1 MRLSCMSLVPHVES
15 SQLRAFW
22 HDRIA
27 ADFRNFRFTWTGFAR
42 WVGIVVAAFLIA
54 AVIALY
60 FLDWNQMRGP
70 VSRYASN
77 RLGRPV
83 SIEGD
88 LKVDLFRRQPHVS
101 VGDLFIGNPSWA
113 PQPQAARIARADVEF
128 RLWPALFGH
137 LVLPLVALEQPDV
150 RVLRAADGRSTW
162 DGGRDNEGWKLP
174 PIQRFL
180 VRDGHL
186 EIEDAV
192 RRLKFVGTISSR
204 EEAGGGNA
212 AFQLAGEGTLNA
224 NKFSAD
230 VHGGPLINVDQSVP
244 YAFQAD
250 IHSGPTHVVVDGQIA
265 HPFHLDQFGARVSAS
280 GQTLS
285 ELYYLTGVTLPGTAP
300 YRLNG
305 SLKRDGALYSVTDLS
320 GTVGSSDLHGY
331 LTVDVGQAVPNLS
344 GHLSSRVLNFDDLGP
359 LLRGGKTVAEAGAYL
374 LPDVTLHTERLR
386 QINGEVDYDADA
398 IRSRDFP
405 LRGLSTHISVLGGVM
420 RLKPL
425 AFSFSAGKLSGTL
438 SIDARKDVPVTSVDA
453 RVTDIHIEH
462 FIKGDDKPLS
472 GLVEARAQLQ
482 GSGNSVHKVAS
493 SANGLF
499 TAVVPQGAMKKS
511 LAEWAG
517 VNVLSALG
525 LSLAGDQSGTALHCA
540 VMHFGAKDGV
550 LASRQILLDTDPTR
564 IDGHGTVNLKDE
576 TMNITLQGKP
586 KHFQFLHL
594 NAPIAMSGK
603 LASPSLGVD
612 SKPILAQGAI
622 GAGLGLLTPFA
633 AILAFIDPGLAKDAN
648 CAGLLAD
655 AKGQGAPVKDSAVNK
670 AQAARPA
677 R

>member
-1 MRLSCMSLVPHVES
+1 MSLVPHVES

-27 ADFRNFRFTWTGFAR
+27 SDFRDFRFTWGGVAR
-42 WVGIVVAAFLIA
+42 WTGIIIAAFLIA
-54 AVIALY
+54 AIITLY

-70 VSRYASN
+70 VSRYASH

-83 SIEGD
+83 RIEGT
-88 LKVDLFRRQPHVS
+88 LGVDLFRRQPHVS
-101 VGDLFIGNPSWA
+101 VGNLFIGNPSWA
-113 PQPQAARIARADVEF
+113 AQPQAMRIERADVEF

-137 LVLPLVALEQPDV
+137 LVLPLVALERPDI
-150 RVLRAADGRSTW
+150 RVQRAEDGRSNW
-162 DGGRDNEGWKLP
+162 DGGGGGGWKIP

-180 VRDGHL
+180 VREGHL
-186 EIEDAV
+186 EIDDAV
-192 RRLKFVGTISSR
+192 RRLKFTGTISSS
-204 EEAGGGNA
+204 EEAGRGNS
-212 AFQLAGEGTLNA
+212 AFQLDGDGTLNA
-224 NKFSAD
+224 NTFSAQ

-250 IHSGPTHVVVDGQIA
+250 VHSGPTHVVIDGQIA
-265 HPFHLDQFGARVSAS
+265 YPFHLDRFGARVLAS

-305 SLKRDGALYSVTDLS
+305 TLKRDGTLYSVTDLT
-320 GTVGSSDLHGY
+320 GMVGNSDLHGY
-331 LTVDVGQAVPNLS
+331 LTVDVGQAVPNLG

-359 LLRGGKTVAEAGAYL
+359 LLRGGKTVAQAGAYL

-405 LRGLSTHISVLGGVM
+405 LRGLSTHISVQNGVM

-425 AFSFSAGKLSGTL
+425 AFSFSAGKLSGML
-438 SIDARKDVPVTSVDA
+438 SIDAHKDVPVTSVDA
-453 RVTDIHIEH
+453 RITDVHIEH
-462 FIKGDDKPLS
+462 FIKGNEKPLS
-472 GLVEARAQLQ
+472 GIVEARAQMQ
-482 GSGNSVHKVAS
+482 GSGNSVHKAAS
-493 SANGLF
+493 SANGVF

-525 LSLAGDQSGTALHCA
+525 LTLAGDQSGTALHCA
-540 VMHFGAKDGV
+540 VMHFGVRDGL
-550 LASRQILLDTDPTR
+550 LASQQIVLDTDPTR

-576 TMNITLQGKP
+576 TMNVTLQGKP

-594 NAPIAMSGK
+594 NAPITMSGK
-603 LASPSLGVD
+603 LDAPKLGVD
-612 SKPILAQGAI
+612 SKPAITQGAI
-622 GAGLGLLTPFA
+622 GAGLGLLSPFA

-655 AKGQGAPVKDSAVNK
+655 AKSQGAPVKDSAVNK
-670 AQAARPA
+670 ARAAQPA

>member
-1 MRLSCMSLVPHVES
+1 MSLVPHVENWR
-15 SQLRAFW
+15 LRTFW

-27 ADFRNFRFTWTGFAR
+27 ADFRDFRFTWGGLAR
-42 WVGIVVAAFLIA
+42 WTGIVIAAFLIA
-54 AVIALY
+54 GIVTLY
-60 FLDWNQMRGP
+60 FLDWNQMRGA
-70 VSRYASN
+70 VSRYASY

-83 SIEGD
+83 RIEGD
-88 LKVDLFRRQPHVS
+88 LKVDLFRRQPHVA
-101 VGDLFIGNPSWA
+101 VNNLFIGNPSWA
-113 PQPQAARIARADVEF
+113 FEPQAARIARADVEF
-128 RLWPALFGH
+128 RLWPALFGR
-137 LVLPLVALEQPDV
+137 LVLPLVVLEQPDI
-150 RVLRAADGRSTW
+150 RVLRTVDGRSNW
-162 DGGRDNEGWKLP
+162 AGGSGGSKIP

-186 EIEDAV
+186 EIDDAV
-192 RRLKFVGTISSR
+192 RQLKFVGTVSSR
-204 EEAGGGNA
+204 EEAGGGSA
-212 AFQLAGEGTLNA
+212 AFQLAGDGTLNA

-250 IHSGPTHVVVDGQIA
+250 VHSGPTHVVIDGQIA
-265 HPFHLDQFGARVSAS
+265 HPFHLDQFGAQVSAS

-285 ELYYLTGVTLPGTAP
+285 ELYYLTGVALPGTAP
-300 YRLNG
+300 YRLSG
-305 SLKRDGALYSVTDLS
+305 TLKRDGALYSVTDLT

-331 LTVDVGQAVPNLS
+331 LTVDAGQAVPNLS
-344 GHLSSRVLNFDDLGP
+344 GHLSSRTLNFDDLGS
-359 LLRGGKTVAEAGAYL
+359 LLRGGKTVAQAGTYL

-405 LRGLSTHISVLGGVM
+405 LRGLSTHISVQGGVM
-420 RLKPL
+420 RLNQL
-425 AFSFSAGKLSGTL
+425 AFSFSAGKLSGML

-453 RVTDIHIEH
+453 RVSDIHIEH
-462 FIKGDDKPLS
+462 FIKNAEKPLS
-472 GLVEARAQLQ
+472 GVVEARAQLQ
-482 GSGNSVHKVAS
+482 GSGNSVHKAAS
-493 SANGLF
+493 SANGVF
-499 TAVVPQGAMKKS
+499 TAVVPQGSMKKS

-540 VMHFGAKDGV
+540 VMNFGARDGM
-550 LASRQILLDTDPTR
+550 LASQQIVLDTDPTR

-576 TMNITLQGKP
+576 TVNITLQGKP

-594 NAPIAMSGK
+594 NAPITMSGK
-603 LASPSLGVD
+603 LESPGLGVD
-612 SKPILAQGAI
+612 SKPAIVQGAI
-622 GAGLGLLTPFA
+622 GAGLGLLSPFA

-655 AKGQGAPVKDSAVNK
+655 AKGQGAPVKDAAVNK
-670 AQAARPA
+670 ARAAQPA

>member
-1 MRLSCMSLVPHVES
+1 MSLVPNVES
-15 SQLRAFW
+15 SRLHAFW
-22 HDRIA
+22 RDRIA
-27 ADFRNFRFTWTGFAR
+27 ADFRDFRFTWGGLVR
-42 WVGIVVAAFLIA
+42 WTGIVIAAFLIA
-54 AVIALY
+54 VTVTLY

-70 VSRYASN
+70 ISRYAAH
-77 RLGRPV
+77 RFGRPV
-83 SIEGD
+83 RIEGD
-88 LKVDLFRRQPHVS
+88 LKVDLFRSQPHIS
-101 VGDLFIGNPSWA
+101 VGNLVIGNPAWTSE
-113 PQPQAARIARADVEF
+113 PLAARIGRADVEF
-128 RLWPALFGH
+128 RLWPALFGN
-137 LVLPLVALEQPDV
+137 LILPLVALDQPDL
-150 RVLRAADGRSTW
+150 RVLRTADGRSNW
-162 DGGRDNEGWKLP
+162 DSGHRGGGWKLP

-180 VRDGHL
+180 VREGHL
-186 EIEDAV
+186 EITDAV
-192 RRLKFVGTISSR
+192 RRLKFVGTVSSR
-204 EEAGGGNA
+204 EEAGSGNA
-212 AFQLAGEGTLNA
+212 AFQLAGDGTLND
-224 NKFSAD
+224 NRFSAD

-244 YAFQAD
+244 YAFKAD
-250 IHSGPTHVVVDGQIA
+250 LHSGPAHVVIDGQIA
-265 HPFHLDQFGARVSAS
+265 HPFHLDQFGAQVSAS

-300 YRLNG
+300 YQLKG
-305 SLKRDGALYSVTDLS
+305 TLKRDGALYSVTDLS

-344 GHLSSRVLNFDDLGP
+344 GHLSSRILNFDDLGA
-359 LLRGGKTVAEAGAYL
+359 LLRGGKTVSQADAYL

-405 LRGLSTHISVLGGVM
+405 LRGLSTHISVQGGVM

-425 AFSFSAGKLSGTL
+425 AFRFSTGKLSGML

-453 RVTDIHIEH
+453 KIADIHIEH
-462 FIKGDDKPLS
+462 FIKSEDKPLS
-472 GLVEARAQLQ
+472 GMVEARAQLQ

-493 SANGLF
+493 SANGVF
-499 TAVVPQGAMKKS
+499 TAVVPQGMMKKS

-540 VMHFGAKDGV
+540 VMHFGAKDGM
-550 LASRQILLDTDPTR
+550 LTSQQIVLDTDPTR
-564 IDGHGTVNLKDE
+564 IDGRGTVNLKDE
-576 TMNITLQGKP
+576 TVNVTLQGKP

-594 NAPIAMSGK
+594 NAPITMSGK
-603 LASPSLGVD
+603 LASPNLGVD

-622 GAGLGLLTPFA
+622 GAGLGLLSPFA

-648 CAGLLAD
+648 CAGLLEG
-655 AKGQGAPVKDSAVNK
+655 AKGQGAPVKDSALNK
-670 AQAARPA
+670 ARAAQPA

>member
-1 MRLSCMSLVPHVES
+1 MSLVPHVES
-15 SQLRAFW
+15 WRLRTFW

-27 ADFRNFRFTWTGFAR
+27 ADFRDFRFTWVGLAR
-42 WVGIVVAAFLIA
+42 WAGIVIAAFLIA
-54 AVIALY
+54 GIVTLY

-70 VSRYASN
+70 VSRYASY

-83 SIEGD
+83 RIEGD
-88 LKVDLFRRQPHVS
+88 LKVDLFRRQPHVA
-101 VGDLFIGNPSWA
+101 VNNLFIGNPSWA
-113 PQPQAARIARADVEF
+113 SQQQAARIARADVEF
-128 RLWPALFGH
+128 RLWPALFGRP
-137 LVLPLVALEQPDV
+137 VLPLVVLEQPDI
-150 RVLRAADGRSTW
+150 RVLRTADGRSNW
-162 DGGRDNEGWKLP
+162 AGGGGSKIP

-186 EIEDAV
+186 EIDDAV
-192 RRLKFVGTISSR
+192 RQLKFVGTVSSR
-204 EEAGGGNA
+204 EEAGGGSA
-212 AFQLAGEGTLNA
+212 AFQLAGDGTLNA

-250 IHSGPTHVVVDGQIA
+250 VHSGPTHVVIDGQIA
-265 HPFHLDQFGARVSAS
+265 HPFHLDQFGAQVSAS

-285 ELYYLTGVTLPGTAP
+285 ELYYLTGVALPGTAP
-300 YRLNG
+300 YRLSG
-305 SLKRDGALYSVTDLS
+305 TLKRDGALYSVTDLT
-320 GTVGSSDLHGY
+320 GAVGSSDLHGY
-331 LTVDVGQAVPNLS
+331 LTVDAGQAVPNLS
-344 GHLSSRVLNFDDLGP
+344 GHLSSRTLNFDDLGS
-359 LLRGGKTVAEAGAYL
+359 LLRGGKTVAQAGTYL

-405 LRGLSTHISVLGGVM
+405 LRRLSTHISVQGGVM

-425 AFSFSAGKLSGTL
+425 AFSFSAGKLSGML

-453 RVTDIHIEH
+453 RVSDIHIEH
-462 FIKGDDKPLS
+462 FIKNAEKPLS
-472 GLVEARAQLQ
+472 GVVEARAQLQ
-482 GSGNSVHKVAS
+482 GSGNSVHKAAS
-493 SANGLF
+493 SANGVF
-499 TAVVPQGAMKKS
+499 TAVVPQGSMKKS

-525 LSLAGDQSGTALHCA
+525 LTLAGDQSGTALHCA
-540 VMHFGAKDGV
+540 VMNFGARDGM
-550 LASRQILLDTDPTR
+550 LGSQQIVLDTDPTR
-564 IDGHGTVNLKDE
+564 IDGHGTINLKDE
-576 TMNITLQGKP
+576 TVNITLQGKP

-594 NAPIAMSGK
+594 NAPITMSGK
-603 LASPSLGVD
+603 LESPGLGVD
-612 SKPILAQGAI
+612 SKPAIAQGAF
-622 GAGLGLLTPFA
+622 GAGLGLLSPFA

-655 AKGQGAPVKDSAVNK
+655 AKGQGAPVKDTAVNK
-670 AQAARPA
+670 ARAAQPA

>member
-1 MRLSCMSLVPHVES
+1 MSLVPHVES
-15 SQLRAFW
+15 LRLRAFW
-22 HDRIA
+22 HDRII
-27 ADFRNFRFTWTGFAR
+27 ADFRNFRFTWGGFVR
-42 WVGIVVAAFLIA
+42 WTGIVVAAFLIA
-54 AVIALY
+54 AVVTLY

-70 VSRYASN
+70 ISRYASH
-77 RLGRPV
+77 RFGRPV
-83 SIEGD
+83 RIEGD
-88 LKVDLFRRQPHVS
+88 LNVDLFRRQPHIS

-113 PQPQAARIARADVEF
+113 PQPLAMRIARADIEF

-137 LVLPLVALEQPDV
+137 LVLPLVALERPDIH
-150 RVLRAADGRSTW
+150 VLRAQDGRSNW
-162 DGGRDNEGWKLP
+162 DGGSGGGWKIP

-180 VRDGHL
+180 VREGHV
-186 EIEDAV
+186 EIDDAV
-192 RRLKFVGTISSR
+192 RRLKFIGTISSS
-204 EEAGGGNA
+204 EEAGRGNS
-212 AFQLAGEGTLNA
+212 AFQLDGDGTLNA
-224 NKFSAD
+224 NKFSAQ

-244 YAFQAD
+244 YGFNAD
-250 IHSGPTHVVVDGQIA
+250 IHSGPTHVVIDGQIA

-305 SLKRDGALYSVTDLS
+305 TLKRDGALYSVTDLT
-320 GTVGSSDLHGY
+320 GTVGSSDLNGY
-331 LTVDVGQAVPNLS
+331 LTVDAGQAVPNLG
-344 GHLSSRVLNFDDLGP
+344 GHLSSRVLNFDDLGSM
-359 LLRGGKTVAEAGAYL
+359 LRGGKTVAEAGTYL

-405 LRGLSTHISVLGGVM
+405 LRGLSTHISVQNGVM

-425 AFSFSAGKLSGTL
+425 AFGFSAGKLSGTL

-453 RVTDIHIEH
+453 LVTDIHIEH
-462 FIKGDDKPLS
+462 FIKGNDKPLS
-472 GLVEARAQLQ
+472 GVVEARAQLQ
-482 GSGNSVHKVAS
+482 GAGNSVHKAAS
-493 SANGLF
+493 SANGTV

-525 LSLAGDQSGTALHCA
+525 LTLAGDQSGTALHCA
-540 VMHFGAKDGV
+540 VMHFGAREGV
-550 LASRQILLDTDPTR
+550 LASQQIVLDTDPTR

-576 TMNITLQGKP
+576 TMNVTLQGKP

-594 NAPIAMSGK
+594 NAPITMSGK
-603 LASPSLGVD
+603 LASPGLGVD
-612 SKPILAQGAI
+612 SKPIVAQGAI
-622 GAGLGLLTPFA
+622 GAGLGLLSPFA

-655 AKGQGAPVKDSAVNK
+655 AKGQGAPVKDSAVSK
-670 AQAARPA
+670 ARAARPA